1 MSIISITHNA
11 EQLFIEKMAE
21 SGLVAHKDLTIE
33 ADGKLK
39 RFRVQGDKSGTKN
52 GWYVLFNDGLMAG
65 SFGNWKTGFTCSW
78 CIKNEAEISKTDRYK
93 IKQQR
98 QKAIKERE
106 LQRIQEQHDT
116 AIKCGKLWNDASQ
129 LVKANH
135 PYLLSKKIRA
145 YGIRQLGKNLLIPV
159 QDAQNRL
166 VSLQFIMP
174 DGSKTFKSGG
184 KVKGCF
190 CLIGELKDT
199 VFICEG
205 YATGATIHQATGKSV
220 IVAFNASNLSH
231 VITALKAQGL
241 GYLNIIVVADN
252 DASNKVNTGLIKGQ
266 ECARLHNLS
275 LIYPTF
281 AEMQTGSD
289 FNDLASFV
297 GLYAA
302 GGYLMNAV
310 KEASQ

>member
-1 MSIISITHNA
+1 MSIININHNA

-21 SGLVAHKDLTIE
+21 NGLVPHKALTIE
-33 ADGKLK
+33 ADGQLK

-78 CIKNEAEISKTDRYK
+78 CSKSNDKISKAERYK
-93 IKQQR
+93 LKLQR
-98 QKAIKERE
+98 QKATKERE
-106 LQRIQEQHDT
+106 LQRLQEQHDT
-116 AIKCGKLWNDASQ
+116 AIKCGKLWNAASQ

-135 PYLLSKKIRA
+135 PYLLNKQIRA

-199 VFICEG
+199 IFICEG
-205 YATGATIHQATGKSV
+205 YATAATIHQATGKSV
-220 IVAFNASNLSH
+220 IVAFNAANLSH
-231 VITALKAQGL
+231 VITALKARGL
-241 GYLNIIVVADN
+241 DYLNIIIVADN

-266 ECARLHNLS
+266 ECARLHNIP
-275 LIYPTF
+275 LIYPIFTDT
-281 AEMQTGSD
+281 QTGSD
-289 FNDLASFV
+289 FNDLASLV
-297 GLYAA
+297 GLNQA
-302 GGYLMNAV
+302 GDYLRNAV
-310 KEASQ
+310 KEAS